1 MAMQRPLLLALLVA
15 VLSAGPASATSVSF
29 ECLSNSS
36 KCAVG
41 EAQLSVDV
49 TAAGPGQVSFRLRNL
64 GSESLTASQVF
75 FDDDTGLLLGD
86 LVSVLAGSG
95 VEFEEG
101 GKPDNLKGGNK
112 IGFDASAFAS
122 ATKPAKENGVN
133 PGEELVLIFEL
144 AGTHTFE
151 DVIAALESESLRIG
165 INAKKA
171 YVTTATSMPEPGALS
186 LLALAGAAAWIAR
199 RRS

>member
-1 MAMQRPLLLALLVA
+1 MKRPLFLALVVA

-29 ECLSNSS
+29 SCLSNSS
-36 KCAVG
+36 KCEVG
-41 EAQLSVDV
+41 EAQLSVV
-49 TAAGPGQVSFRLRNL
+49 VSSLAAGQVSFLLRNQ

-86 LVSVLAGSG
+86 LLSVLDGTG
-95 VEFEEG
+95 VEFVEG

-112 IGFDASAFAS
+112 VGFEADAFAS
-122 ATKPAKENGVN
+122 ATKPTKENGVD
-133 PGEELVLIFEL
+133 PGEEVLITFAL
-144 AGTHTFE
+144 AGTHTLE
-151 DVIAALESESLRIG
+151 DVLSALEDESLRIG

-171 YVTTATSMPEPGALS
+171 YITTATGVPEPGALY
-186 LLALAGAAAWIAR
+186 LLALGVAVWGAK